1 MQTVDVA
8 AETPSWTD
16 IVVAVGTAVAGLG
29 VVVGG
34 LFAYFR
40 FVRGRVIHSR
50 CEPRVAPSLVDVHGS
65 PAMLVQVTIANA
77 GTMRLVFSGD
87 CPAMLTVTAATRA
100 MWADALEH
108 GEVLWSE
115 GVAREQDLFVV
126 EKVRDVAE
134 ELEPGEQL
142 RRSVLVPLPPGS
154 WWAYRVSLQVDARP
168 QGLFRT
174 LDPFTWK
181 TESLLITGG
190 LDDG

>member
-1 MQTVDVA
+1 
-8 AETPSWTD
+8 
-16 IVVAVGTAVAGLG
+16 
-29 VVVGG
+29 
-34 LFAYFR
+34 
-40 FVRGRVIHSR
+40 
-50 CEPRVAPSLVDVHGS
+50 
-65 PAMLVQVTIANA
+65 
-77 GTMRLVFSGD
+77 
-87 CPAMLTVTAATRA
+87 
-100 MWADALEH
+100 
-108 GEVLWSE
+108 
-115 GVAREQDLFVV
+115 V